1 MGIEKEILY
10 YVENINLDIQIKKYT
25 SLGLYKK
32 DFEKISEDMI
42 NNKYYIPG
50 IGYTDNLFSEEY
62 NRSTLRLTHGFTIL
76 HPLVYSYKKTK
87 DKKYLLKG
95 IEIVEDWMKK
105 FQYNKFSKSMA
116 FHDETTSLR
125 LIHFIYLFDVCKNVL
140 EIDIIKNL
148 YQEIKNTAQLLTEE
162 DFYSKNTNHGFFQ
175 DISLILYSRYFAE
188 NEESTNYHELSKD
201 RIKSYFEYIF
211 TESGVHKEHS
221 AAYHFLISNKILL
234 LMKNELIDDNELYEY
249 IKTVHLKTC
258 KFSKYI
264 IKPNGELPCIGDT
277 EPNINVRNI
286 YKNLYEDKNYQYI
299 INREYSNIDLDID
312 YVFDDAGYAIFRNK
326 WADDAVYVL
335 FSAGYHTYYHKHC
348 DDLSFI
354 VHHNG
359 DIISEAGPFGYMY
372 EDDMCKYGYS
382 SFAHNTLIVNGLSL
396 PRVDGKYDKVK
407 ISEYELGENKSTVKG
422 INQRY
427 EGVNHE
433 RSLSF
438 DKDNLVI
445 SVEDY
450 ITSENIN
457 DYTLLFHL
465 APNLVPKQY
474 ENIINIYANEKI
486 VCKMEFVSELDLDIN
501 CGYGKFSDKIQGI
514 FFSKMYTIDFNY
526 VVYVS
531 IKEAKCASL
540 QTSLKIY

>member
-1 MGIEKEILY
+1 
-10 YVENINLDIQIKKYT
+10 
-25 SLGLYKK
+25 
-32 DFEKISEDMI
+32 MI

-50 IGYTDNLFSEEY
+50 IGYTDNLFSEDY
-62 NRSTLRLTHGFTIL
+62 NRSTLRLIHGFTIL
-76 HPLVYSYKKTK
+76 HPLIYSYRKTK
-87 DKKYLLKG
+87 DKKYLLKS

-148 YQEIKNTAQLLTEE
+148 YQEIKNTAQLLTKG

-175 DISLILYSRYFAE
+175 DISLILYSRYFAK
-188 NEESTNYHELSKD
+188 NEESINYYELSKN

-221 AAYHFLISNKILL
+221 PAYHFLISNKILL
-234 LMKNELIDDNELYEY
+234 LMKNELIDDNEFYEY
-249 IKTVHLKTC
+249 IRNVYLKTC

-277 EPNINVRNI
+277 EPHINVRNI

-372 EDDMCKYGYS
+372 QDDMCKYGYS

-407 ISEYELGENKSTVKG
+407 ISEYELGKNKSTVKG

-438 DKDNLVI
+438 NKDNLVI
-445 SVEDY
+445 SVKDY

-465 APNLVPKQY
+465 APNLLPKQY
-474 ENIINIYANEKI
+474 ENNIDVYKNDKLICKMSFYSNKNIYVNCVYGEYSDNIKG
-486 VCKMEFVSELDLDIN
+486 VNFPEMYKVDL
-501 CGYGKFSDKIQGI
+501 
-514 FFSKMYTIDFNY
+514 NY
-526 VVYVS
+526 VIYVN
-531 IKEAKCASL
+531 IEKCKYASVDTYL
-540 QTSLKIY
+540 EIYEG